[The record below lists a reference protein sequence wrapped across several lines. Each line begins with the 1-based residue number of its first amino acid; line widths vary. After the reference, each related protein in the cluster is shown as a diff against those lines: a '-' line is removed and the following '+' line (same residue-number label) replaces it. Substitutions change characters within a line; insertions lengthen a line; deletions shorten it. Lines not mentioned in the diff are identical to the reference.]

1 MLGDDVARR
10 PRCVLRKIIRQSA
23 WDLVTAAVW
32 AFIDEASI
40 PFPVDPC
47 ARNVEWIAHR
57 VEEEG
62 GVVLLHIKSST
73 PLFDTSRKTCL
84 SRRYSS
90 FCIAGGVVLQ
100 SRRDGFGAYGWR
112 TSPDF

>member
-1 MLGDDVARR
+1 MLGAKVARR

-62 GVVLLHIKSST
+62 GVVLLHIN
-73 PLFDTSRKTCL
+73 L
-84 SRRYSS
+84 YSS
-90 FCIAGGVVLQ
+90 IRHLAQNVLVA
-100 SRRDGFGAYGWR
+100 SIFFVLHRRRRCTPIKA
-112 TSPDF
+112 